1 MDKKHIFYLMVFFI
15 FSCQNEKEIISIE
28 LSNDI
33 VPVPKEVTFNDKD
46 RGLAFSKNISVSFN
60 NPTISS
66 LVEIFKEEIQ
76 KVTSLNINFL
86 TNDDNSPDLI
96 FNIDKTLNKEEYQID
111 INEKILV
118 SAGSYNALV
127 MAKNSLLQLITKK
140 NKSIVFPL
148 IKIKDYPDSSYRG
161 LLIDLARVW
170 HDVGTLKDIIDLASF
185 YKINYIQLHLTD
197 DQAFTFPTE
206 KYPKLPTPD
215 RPYSKK
221 DFRELVEYAKLRGVI
236 LVPELEVPGHA
247 TQLVKIYPEI
257 FGVNNNN
264 PNSNVV
270 NISNEKI
277 YGVLDEII
285 GEMVEVFHTSPY
297 FHIGAD
303 EANLDLYKNVP
314 EIKRFM
320 KKNNLGT
327 DVNELYRYFIV
338 RMNDIVKSHNKK
350 MFLWEGF
357 RKEGK
362 IKIPKDV
369 VVFEFETLYQLPGD
383 LIEDGYTVVNTS
395 WQPLYVVN
403 GGVKN
408 PRARRAM
415 WSPEKIYS
423 WNIWRW
429 ENWYDKAPASKKPI
443 QLEETPLVIGG
454 QFCSWEQAGEA
465 EIPVLRKRLPSFI
478 EKVWN
483 NKEVLPFEVF
493 FPRVEKNDEKLSKII
508 NDKRQ
513 DTLLL
518 GYNYPKVGDCGS
530 ALWGGC
536 D

>member
-1 MDKKHIFYLMVFFI
+1 MKKIYSLFLITFLV
-15 FSCQNEKEIISIE
+15 FSCENEKEIISIE
-28 LSNDI
+28 PTNDI
-33 VPVPKEVTFNDKD
+33 VPIPKEINFNDKNK
-46 RGLAFSKNISVSFN
+46 GLAFSKNISVYFE
-60 NPTISS
+60 NPEISP
-66 LVEIFKEEIQ
+66 LIQLFKKEIQ
-76 KVTSLNINFL
+76 KITSLDINFL
-86 TNDDNSPDLI
+86 TNDKNSADLI
-96 FNIDKTLNKEEYQID
+96 FNIDENLKKEEYQID
-111 INEKILV
+111 INQNIYV
-118 SAGSYNALV
+118 SSGSYNGLV
-127 MAKNSLLQLITKK
+127 MAKNTLLQLMSIRKQ
-140 NKSIVFPL
+140 SIVFPL
-148 IKIKDYPDSSYRG
+148 MKIKDYPDSSYRG

-170 HDVGTLKDIIDLASF
+170 HDIESLKNVIDLASF

-221 DFRELVEYAKLRGVI
+221 DFRELVEYAKLRGII

-257 FGVNNNN
+257 FKVNNNN

-270 NISNEKI
+270 DISNEKI
-277 YGVLDEII
+277 YTVLDEII
-285 GEMVEVFHTSPY
+285 GEMVEVFYTSPY

-303 EANLDLYKNVP
+303 EAHLDYYRNVP

-338 RMNDIVKSHNKK
+338 RMNEIVKSHNKK

-357 RKEGK
+357 RKKGK

-369 VVFEFETLYQLPGD
+369 VVFEFETLYQLPND
-383 LIEDGYTVVNTS
+383 LIDDGYTVVNTS

-408 PRARRAM
+408 PNARRAM

-483 NKEVLPFEVF
+483 NKEVLPFEIF
-493 FPRVEKNDEKLSKII
+493 FPKVEKNDKKLSKII

-518 GYNYPKVGDCGS
+518 GYNYPGVGDCGS